1 MKKVITEGRKFGT
14 GLLLV
19 TQRPSRIDDTLLSQC
34 NTHLILKLTN
44 PKDQKQVESMVE
56 NISESDLAQLPA
68 LAPGEGIISGQAVE
82 FTNMVKIEFNPDLEA
97 DYFKENF
104 FDEVK
109 NFKAPKRASKF
120 KSEDDIE

>member
-1 MKKVITEGRKFGT
+1 
-14 GLLLV
+14 
-19 TQRPSRIDDTLLSQC
+19 
-34 NTHLILKLTN
+34 
-44 PKDQKQVESMVE
+44 MVE